1 MKTKAIKQTIIFKAD
16 PNKVYEA
23 FMDEKK
29 HSEFTG
35 SKAKISRKVNGKF
48 TIYEGAIEGENLEL
62 IQDKK
67 IVQKWRYED
76 WPENHYSTITLTL
89 KKDPKGTKMEFTQV
103 GVPEDKYEAIKQG
116 WIDYYWEPMKEMLEQ

>member
-1 MKTKAIKQTIIFKAD
+1 MKTKTIKQTIIFKAN

-35 SKAKISRKVNGKF
+35 SKAKISRKINEKF
-48 TIYEGAIEGENLEL
+48 TIYEGAIDGINLEL

-89 KKDPKGTKMEFTQV
+89 KKDKQGTKMEFTQV
-103 GVPEDKYEAIKQG
+103 GVPEDKCKSIEKG
-116 WIDYYWEPMKEMLEQ
+116 WIDYYWNPMKEMLKG